1 MLKFIKEQMSLLDIP
16 YEFMEWTSPIQYP
29 YVVGEY
35 TETPTLD
42 EDGKEE
48 STMILTAT
56 TRGAWLELEEI
67 KNKIKKHFPSVGGL
81 RAETD
86 SGVIVVYYSDAFP
99 VPTGEAELKRIQINL
114 DVREW
119 KGLN

>member
-1 MLKFIKEQMSLLDIP
+1 MATFIKTVKNKHEDTVDI
-16 YEFMEWTSPIQYP
+16 
-29 YVVGEY
+29 VVDIKSIFG
-35 TETPTLD
+35 PTLD

-56 TRGAWLELEEI
+56 TRGEWLELEEI
-67 KNKIKKHFPSVGGL
+67 KQKIKKHFPAVGGL

-86 SGVIVVYYSDAFP
+86 NGVIVVFYSDAFP
-99 VPTGEAELKRIQINL
+99 VPTGEADLKRIQINL

>member
-1 MLKFIKEQMSLLDIP
+1 MLKFIKEQMSALNIP
-16 YEFMEWTSPIQYP
+16 YEFMEWTSALSYP

-56 TRGAWLELEEI
+56 TRGEWLELEEI
-67 KNKIKKHFPSVGGL
+67 KEKIKKHFPAVGGL

-86 SGVIVVYYSDAFP
+86 NGVIVVFYSDAFP
-99 VPTGEAELKRIQINL
+99 VPTGEAGLKRIQINL
-114 DVREW
+114 DIREW